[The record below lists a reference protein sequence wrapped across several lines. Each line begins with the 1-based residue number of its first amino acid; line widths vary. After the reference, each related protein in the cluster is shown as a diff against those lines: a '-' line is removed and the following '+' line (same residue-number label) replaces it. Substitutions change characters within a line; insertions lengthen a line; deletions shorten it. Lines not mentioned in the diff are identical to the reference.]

1 VLSVKLL
8 ANTTLRRDQYPQ
20 SEKVRLLVVSCC
32 LQVLTA
38 QATIRGTKRHD
49 KKETIGTLWQGYW
62 KQLEARDFTFLSTHR
77 PWDQLWFLALL
88 SESVSF
94 VHLAS
99 CFLDLSTLLIL
110 HDSRNMCSAEGL
122 CQMKNGRASR
132 IGDFLIFFDLD
143 IYPFTKLTSRTAIK
157 AMDSMVILC
166 SPYLRMC
173 WGILPHEQS
182 GTERNWNC
190 WKVFWCLPIPSL
202 CLCAILSNWLNDLT
216 FPVHG
221 FVHTIIQ
228 ISYIYIYYNGWCL
241 LKTMFFKYVTFWHQ
255 HERDMIRYDM

>member
-1 VLSVKLL
+1 
-8 ANTTLRRDQYPQ
+8 
-20 SEKVRLLVVSCC
+20 
-32 LQVLTA
+32 
-38 QATIRGTKRHD
+38 
-49 KKETIGTLWQGYW
+49 
-62 KQLEARDFTFLSTHR
+62 
-77 PWDQLWFLALL
+77 
-88 SESVSF
+88 
-94 VHLAS
+94 
-99 CFLDLSTLLIL
+99 
-110 HDSRNMCSAEGL
+110 
-122 CQMKNGRASR
+122 MKNGRASR

-143 IYPFTKLTSRTAIK
+143 IYQFTKLTSRTAIK

-241 LKTMFFKYVTFWHQ
+241 FKNNVFQVCDFLTPARKGYDSIWYVVLFVKYYYRSKNRAFVSVLKSIHVYI
-255 HERDMIRYDM
+255 E